1 MARGFE
7 SKDVEYQQAE
17 RQRLQATPAA
27 RRDYDRAADSRRGSL
42 ELALARM
49 RDQLQTA
56 TAPAHRSMIERAIA
70 TLAEEL
76 ASLD

>member
-7 SKDVEYQQAE
+7 SKDVEYQQME
-17 RQRLQATPAA
+17 RQRSQPGPAV
-27 RRDYDRAADSRRGSL
+27 RREYDRAAASRRGSV

-49 RDQLQTA
+49 IDQLKSA

-70 TLAEEL
+70 TLEEEL

>member
-7 SKDVEYQQAE
+7 SKDVEYQQTE
-17 RQRLQATPAA
+17 RLRSQGGPVVPRE
-27 RRDYDRAADSRRGSL
+27 YDRAARSRRGSV

-49 RDQLQTA
+49 TDQLRIA
-56 TAPAHRSMIERAIA
+56 TVPAHRSMIEQAIA
-70 TLAEEL
+70 TLEGEL